1 MLLSGPVLEMSLF
14 SVVAEVVVKNLPE
27 QQMEFIKIHV
37 DFISCGDGFL
47 VVHVLTPCAALDE
60 FSGSDTDVISQNL
73 P

>member
-27 QQMEFIKIHV
+27 QQMEFIKIHG
-37 DFISCGDGFL
+37 DFKSCSYGFFVIHDL
-47 VVHVLTPCAALDE
+47 FPCGALYE
-60 FSGSDTDVISQNL
+60 FSGSDLDMIGQYL